1 MTDAEG
7 NVTIVDEN
15 SRVIARAR
23 PGPNGTA
30 ILMDADGNPIDD
42 PADIPADNPALNIR
56 FDANGEPI
64 FQPEVIDSV
73 DVSREYLDIVAE
85 GMRMVNTRI
94 DEDSYF
100 TGATY
105 VDWSEFERAGIPT
118 AGKTGTSEFCDNI
131 AIERGWCRFED
142 IAQRRILPTHSWYT
156 SYGPFDDP
164 EIVVSVFVFNGG
176 EGSAWAAP
184 VACHVMAAYFRL
196 GQYAEIMSTEPEGT
210 AEVAGE
216 EGVAGV
222 EGEQAEQTEQPTV
235 CGPTPQSTGFF
246 PEIPPLDQL
255 LPLIGE

>member
-7 NVTIVDEN
+7 NVAIVDEN

-30 ILMDADGNPIDD
+30 ILTDAEGNPLD
-42 PADIPADNPALNIR
+42 AADNPALNIR

-196 GQYAEIMSTEPEGT
+196 GQYAEIMNTEPAET
-210 AEVAGE
+210 AEGAEGE
-216 EGVAGV
+216 G
-222 EGEQAEQTEQPTV
+222 GEQAEQTDQPTV
-235 CGPTPQSTGFF
+235 CAPTPQSNGFF

-255 LPLIGE
+255 PPLIGE